1 MRRSPS
7 WLIAG
12 IEQVGEGGSGAFYR
26 EWQVPEPL
34 SAIACRIY
42 VLKDD
47 GRMTAVGEHRFPTHC
62 FDLQISYTEG
72 NEQPSIRYQH
82 PVAERRRRKRAFHGW
97 VFGVRFQ
104 RDVSDLLGR
113 APAALWLSLFHE
125 HNAVISR
132 HSAGADL
139 SGAMGPL
146 LSYLVA
152 QSPYP
157 VDGERSGHARS
168 VAELAT
174 KTNVSERTLR
184 RKVRQETGLN
194 PKTLVSLARFDG
206 LLTSAVTGD
215 DGLAAAAAD
224 MGFTDQS
231 HMHREFKKRTGMTP
245 GQFRKRWRDRQ
256 EVVAPD
262 GLVSLKLD

>member
-1 MRRSPS
+1 MRRSPG

-34 SAIACRIY
+34 SAIASRIY

-62 FDLQISYTEG
+62 FDLQIAYAEG
-72 NEQPSIRYQH
+72 NEQPSVRYQH
-82 PVAERRRRKRAFHGW
+82 PVAEKRRRKRAFHGW

-104 RDVSDLLGR
+104 RDVADLLR
-113 APAALWLSLFHE
+113 QVPAALWLSLFREHE
-125 HNAVISR
+125 ALINR
-132 HSAGADL
+132 HSVEADL
-139 SGAMGPL
+139 SGAMGSL
-146 LSYLVA
+146 LSYLME
-152 QSPYP
+152 QGP
-157 VDGERSGHARS
+157 VLAYGEHSGQARS
-168 VAELAT
+168 VAELAA
-174 KTNVSERTLR
+174 KANVSERTLR
-184 RKVRQETGLN
+184 RKMRQETGLA
-194 PKTLVSLARFDG
+194 PKTLMSLARFDG
-206 LLTSAVTGD
+206 LLTSAVTED

-224 MGFTDQS
+224 LGFADQS

-256 EVVAPD
+256 EGVAPD